1 MRMKAKALKWLEAQ
15 IKDDT
20 CKSELDIIEYIKSC
34 INERKVK
41 ENLLKVDI
49 QPYFEKLW
57 SLYERKVNK
66 QLAFRTFEHKVRGLS
81 EEECREKCN
90 LIYKL
95 QVARQKQWKDEG
107 RDKQYYPHYS
117 SFLNNEVPNSKHY
130 KGR

>member
-1 MRMKAKALKWLEAQ
+1 MKEKALKWLSAQ
-15 IKDDT
+15 INDDT
-20 CKSELDIIEYIKSC
+20 CKSELDIIEYIKFC
-34 INERKVK
+34 VDEKKVK
-41 ENLLKVDI
+41 ENLPKVDI
-49 QPYFEKLW
+49 KPYFEKLW
-57 SLYERKVNK
+57 SLYPRKVNK

-95 QVARQKQWKDEG
+95 QTLRQKQWEQEG

-117 SFLNNEVPNSKHY
+117 SLLNNEVPNSKYY